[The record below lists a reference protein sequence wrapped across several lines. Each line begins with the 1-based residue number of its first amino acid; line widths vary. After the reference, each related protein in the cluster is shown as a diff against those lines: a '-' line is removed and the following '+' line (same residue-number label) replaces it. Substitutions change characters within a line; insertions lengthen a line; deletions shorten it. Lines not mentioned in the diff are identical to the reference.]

1 VLDAVWTTDLPG
13 LPPPR
18 RGKVRDV
25 YDLGETLLLVATDR
39 LSAYD
44 HVLRPPIPGKGKV
57 LTQLSSFWFE
67 RLGDLVPNHL
77 LATDPADFPADARR
91 HAALLAGRAVLVRK
105 TAVVPFE
112 CVARGYLA
120 GSGFREY
127 RETGRVCG
135 IELPPGLELA
145 SRLPGPI
152 FTPATKAV
160 LGHDENVDFATFARG
175 VEAAASPADGTVA
188 WKGFSLA
195 REGNAEAARAAGG
208 AAAGGGRGR
217 EEGVAAA
224 GAAEGAGAPGDG
236 GPLAEWLRQ
245 LTLELYDRA
254 GARAAERGLILADTK
269 FEFGLLPA
277 GEGAGPGGRGSA
289 AGPAPFAGRLLLIDE
304 ALTPDSSRY
313 WDAAHWQPGEEPAS
327 FDKQFV
333 RNWLDSSGWDHQS
346 PPPELPPDVV
356 LGTQQRY
363 LEAFRRLTGRE
374 PEL

>member
-1 VLDAVWTTDLPG
+1 MEEAVWATDLAG

-44 HVLRPPIPGKGKV
+44 HVLRPAIPGKGKV
-57 LTQLSSFWFE
+57 LTQLSTYWFG
-67 RLGDLVPNHL
+67 RLGDSVPNHL
-77 LATDPADFPADARR
+77 LATDPADFPAALRP

-127 RETGRVCG
+127 RQSGRVCG
-135 IELPPGLELA
+135 IELPPGLALA
-145 SRLPGPI
+145 SRLPRPI
-152 FTPATKAV
+152 FTPATKAET
-160 LGHDENVDFATFARG
+160 GHDENVDFDTFA
-175 VEAAASPADGTVA
+175 
-188 WKGFSLA
+188 K
-195 REGNAEAARAAGG
+195 
-208 AAAGGGRGR
+208 
-217 EEGVAAA
+217 GVAAVT
-224 GAAEGAGAPGDG
+224 GDG
-236 GPLAEWLRQ
+236 TAASEGGFPGRLRD
-245 LTLELYDRA
+245 LTLALYERGA
-254 GARAAERGLILADTK
+254 ARAAERDLILADTK

-277 GEGAGPGGRGSA
+277 AAGSGAGA
-289 AGPAPFAGRLLLIDE
+289 DRLLLIDE

-313 WDAAHWQPGEEPAS
+313 WDVAHWRPGEEPAS

-333 RNWLDSSGWDHQS
+333 RNWLDASGWDHQS

-356 LGTQQRY
+356 LGTRDRY
-363 LEAFRRLTGRE
+363 VEAFRRLTGRE
-374 PEL
+374 PDL

>member
-1 VLDAVWTTDLPG
+1 LVDTAVWSTDLAG

-44 HVLRPPIPGKGKV
+44 HVLRPAIPGKGKV
-57 LTQLSSFWFE
+57 LTQLSSYWFA
-67 RLGDLVPNHL
+67 RLGEVVPNHL
-77 LATDPADFPADARR
+77 LATDPADFPAALRA

-127 RETGRVCG
+127 RQSGRVCG
-135 IELPPGLELA
+135 IELPPGLALA
-145 SRLPGPI
+145 SRLPRPI
-152 FTPATKAV
+152 FTPATKAA
-160 LGHDENVDFATFARG
+160 LGHDENVDFATFAGG
-175 VEAAASPADGTVA
+175 VT
-188 WKGFSLA
+188 
-195 REGNAEAARAAGG
+195 
-208 AAAGGGRGR
+208 AAAGVPKDAALPERLR
-217 EEGVAAA
+217 DLTLSLYERAAA
-224 GAAEGAGAPGDG
+224 HAAAC
-236 GPLAEWLRQ
+236 
-245 LTLELYDRA
+245 
-254 GARAAERGLILADTK
+254 GLILADTK

-277 GEGAGPGGRGSA
+277 PGPPSR
-289 AGPAPFAGRLLLIDE
+289 AGRLLLIDE

-313 WDAAHWQPGEEPAS
+313 WDAAQWRPGEEPAS

-333 RNWLDSSGWDHQS
+333 RNWLDASGWDHQS

-356 LGTQQRY
+356 RGTVERY
-363 LEAFRRLTGRE
+363 VEAYRRLTGSE
-374 PEL
+374 PDL

>member
-1 VLDAVWTTDLPG
+1 MVDTAVWTTDLAG

-44 HVLRPPIPGKGKV
+44 HGLRPAIPGKGKV
-57 LTQLSSFWFE
+57 LTQLSSYWFA
-67 RLGDLVPNHL
+67 RLGEVVPNHL
-77 LATDPADFPADARR
+77 LATDP
-91 HAALLAGRAVLVRK
+91 RAVLVRK

-127 RETGRVCG
+127 RQSGRVCG
-135 IELPPGLELA
+135 IELPPGLGLA
-145 SRLPGPI
+145 SRLPRPI
-152 FTPATKAV
+152 FTPATKAA
-160 LGHDENVDFATFARG
+160 LGHDENVDFATFAGG
-175 VEAAASPADGTVA
+175 VRAAFDAALPERLRDLTLSLYQRAAAH
-188 WKGFSLA
+188 
-195 REGNAEAARAAGG
+195 
-208 AAAGGGRGR
+208 
-217 EEGVAAA
+217 
-224 GAAEGAGAPGDG
+224 AAEC
-236 GPLAEWLRQ
+236 
-245 LTLELYDRA
+245 
-254 GARAAERGLILADTK
+254 GLILADTK

-277 GEGAGPGGRGSA
+277 PGPPSR
-289 AGPAPFAGRLLLIDE
+289 AGRLLLIDE

-313 WDAAHWQPGEEPAS
+313 WDAAQWRPGEEPAS

-333 RNWLDSSGWDHQS
+333 RNWLDASGWDHQS

-356 LGTQQRY
+356 LGTRERY
-363 LEAFRRLTGRE
+363 VEAFRRLTGRE